1 MSDND
6 PIERAQALDRLR
18 ALARAGRIA
27 EAEAACQR
35 ILSQWPGEPLA
46 TRWSAQRAAQRGDHA
61 LALSLLATLLA
72 QRPDDVEVAME
83 LAMLHLQ
90 ADCPTDATQIL
101 ESVLSRAP
109 DHPHVWLLLGEVREN
124 LGHEVGALK
133 AWHQAVTRAQQRR
146 QWVDQDSTPPHLLA
160 AVLHAIEVVRTGRAA
175 LWRTAYDDV
184 RAQFGAEALR
194 RVDRAVSA
202 HLDEWQATPA
212 SPHQRPRFFYMPDL
226 PAEPYLDPSLQ
237 PWAPALLAAF
247 PAIREEALRVFAED
261 GGFDD
266 FVQLREGGRMRDFV
280 DGTGPSPAW
289 EALFFWRHGQRYD
302 STHQRCPTTSAVLES
317 IELCRV
323 ADEAPEIC
331 FSVLKPGTTILPHH
345 GVTNTR
351 SVMHLPLLVPP
362 DCALNVLG
370 AGEHHWREGELMLF
384 DDTFRHE
391 AWNRSAGTR
400 IILLM
405 DCWNPHLTD
414 VEKLAIQQLIETI
427 GGLHR
432 AARAGEGR

>member
-1 MSDND
+1 
-6 PIERAQALDRLR
+6 
-18 ALARAGRIA
+18 
-27 EAEAACQR
+27 
-35 ILSQWPGEPLA
+35 
-46 TRWSAQRAAQRGDHA
+46 
-61 LALSLLATLLA
+61 
-72 QRPDDVEVAME
+72 
-83 LAMLHLQ
+83 
-90 ADCPTDATQIL
+90 
-101 ESVLSRAP
+101 
-109 DHPHVWLLLGEVREN
+109 LLGEVREV
-124 LGHEVGALK
+124 LGDADGALK
-133 AWHQAVTRAQQRR
+133 AWYQAVTRAQRNG
-146 QWVDQDSTPPHLLA
+146 QWHGTDSTPPHLLE
-160 AVLHAIEVVRTGRAA
+160 AVVHAIGVVREGRRG
-175 LWRTAYDDV
+175 LFFGAYDDL
-184 RAQFGAEALR
+184 RRGFGADALR
-194 RVDRAVSA
+194 RVDRALSVYLGES
-202 HLDEWQATPA
+202 DATPA
-212 SPHQRPRFFYMPDL
+212 SLHQRPRFFYMPDL
-226 PAEPYLDPSLQ
+226 PAQPYLDPTLH
-237 PWAPALLAAF
+237 PWSSTLRDAF
-247 PAIREEALRVFAED
+247 PAIRQEAQRVFAED
-261 GGFDD
+261 GGFDP
-266 FVQLREGGRMRDFV
+266 FVELSGAAKMKDFV

-351 SVMHLPLLVPP
+351 SVMHLPLLVPT
-362 DCALNVLG
+362 DCALNVFG

-384 DDTFRHE
+384 DDTYRHE